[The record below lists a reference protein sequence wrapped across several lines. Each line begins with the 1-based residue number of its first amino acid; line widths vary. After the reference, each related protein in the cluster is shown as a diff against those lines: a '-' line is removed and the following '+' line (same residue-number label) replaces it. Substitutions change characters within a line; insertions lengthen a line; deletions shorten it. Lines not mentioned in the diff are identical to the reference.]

1 MTNDFGTLNWT
12 ILIVL
17 LVGKLVLGLYMSKKV
32 DTAEDFYLGKRDMPW
47 WAIGIATIATY
58 VSAMTFMG
66 APAWSYKE
74 GLSVIA
80 IHLNYPIVI
89 VLVVTLFLPFFFNSG
104 VVSIYDYQEKRF
116 GVASRTVIAVV
127 FLVTQILSS
136 AAVLYGTSLVIS
148 FITGIDVIPSI
159 IIVAIVGLVFTMMGG
174 ISAVIVMDVVQSGIL
189 LVGAGILMYI
199 LISKMPGSFA
209 DTLSQLKAQGKIN
222 PLKWTFDVS
231 QTTTIWTGLIAMTIY
246 HTTVFGANQMMV
258 QRTLTAKN
266 IGDAKKSLLMMG
278 FTTFFIYF
286 FFVVLGVLLHAYYS
300 GKTFDNDNKIIL
312 NFGAESGMPG
322 LLGIIAAAVLAA
334 SMSSLDAAFN
344 SLSTSMTV
352 DFYQKFIRPGKSPQH
367 YLKSARWFTILCA
380 ALIILPAIAFSKN
393 TGSILELLSKVGSFF
408 VGAKLSM
415 YLLGFYSKH
424 TTEKGLL
431 IGVFAGLLGVWIVA
445 ATTNISWPWYAM
457 IGAGINMGV
466 SLPASILLSGYQ
478 KEWSPYSIP
487 GQRIKYETEGLPKK
501 EKGWYL
507 IPGKVDNASYYLLA
521 FFVLTMVFLL
531 AIQHW
536 I

>member
-1 MTNDFGTLNWT
+1 MDNFGTLNWA

-17 LVGKLVLGLYMSKKV
+17 LLGKLMVGVFMSKKV
-32 DTAEDFYLGKRDMPW
+32 DTAEDYYLGKRNMPW
-47 WAIGIATIATY
+47 WAIGIATIGTY

-66 APAWSYKE
+66 APAWAYKE

-89 VLVVTLFLPFFFNSG
+89 MMVVTLFLPFFFNSG

-116 GVASRTVIAVV
+116 GVASRTVIAGV
-127 FLVTQILSS
+127 FLVTQIVSS
-136 AAVLYGTSLVIS
+136 AAVLYGTALVIS

-159 IIVAIVGLVFTMMGG
+159 FIVAIVGLVFTMLGG
-174 ISAVIVMDVVQSGIL
+174 ISAVILMDVIQSGVL
-189 LVGAGILMYI
+189 LLGAGILMYI
-199 LISKMPGSFA
+199 LLTKLPGSFT
-209 DTLSQLKAQGKIN
+209 DTLSSLKSQGKLN
-222 PLKWTFDVS
+222 PVKPAFDIK

-278 FTTFFIYF
+278 FVTFFIYF
-286 FFVVLGVLLHAYYS
+286 FFVFLGVLLFSYYG

-312 NFGAESGMPG
+312 NFGAESGIPG

-334 SMSSLDAAFN
+334 SMGSLDAAFN

-352 DFYQKFIRPGKSPQH
+352 DFYQKFIRPNKSTEH
-367 YLKSARWFTILCA
+367 YLKSARWFTLLCA

-393 TGSILELLSKVGSFF
+393 TGSILELLSKVGSYF

-415 YLLGFYSKH
+415 YFLGFFSKH

-431 IGVFAGLLGVWIVA
+431 IGVFAGLIGVWIVA
-445 ATTNISWPWYAM
+445 ATTQISWPWYAM
-457 IGAGINMGV
+457 IGAGINIAV
-466 SLPASILLSGYQ
+466 TLPASILLSGYQ

-487 GQRIKYETEGLPKK
+487 GQRIKYKAENLPEK
-501 EKGWYL
+501 ENGWYL
-507 IPGKVDNASYYLLA
+507 LPGKVDKASYYLLA
-521 FFVLTMVFLL
+521 FFVLTILFLI
-531 AIQHW
+531 AFQNW